1 MAGFLAGRLLD
12 RGTSACRWYP
22 MHHVARQV
30 LSILKQALGWVASS
44 SDQRPP
50 FRVCLKSI
58 LVLSPHRALFGFTY
72 LVMFLLPSFILMRT
86 Q

>member
-1 MAGFLAGRLLD
+1 M
-12 RGTSACRWYP
+12 
-22 MHHVARQV
+22 
-30 LSILKQALGWVASS
+30 ASS

-72 LVMFLLPSFILMRT
+72 LVMFLLPSFILIPSNAGTRVVLAHFQNFVVGKQASRRGPSRT
-86 Q
+86 ADRAGLRSE